1 MATPLI
7 FRPAVKLMSN
17 LNFTIKFTMII
28 IIFTLPLTVLGLA
41 LVEEVQNNIKTSKIE
56 LKGLKVVK
64 YTYELLFWVADFR
77 DYAMLQRVNS
87 SPTIKAISNDKKK
100 LVNQSLSELKSYL
113 IKNHLVSDK
122 IQAQVDK
129 INRRWQVLS
138 NATAGVQ
145 GGPNIQFFH
154 YDEIVQEMEI
164 LVRAITYDSKLAHDP
179 NLTNFF
185 LINMLLND
193 IPLLNRNLGRL
204 RAYGSYALSMP
215 SIDFHSYTLLDQV
228 YDDLIQATSLAE
240 YSMAFVKDTALEDNA
255 ELASYIDNTIDKSHE
270 LMDYFYINI
279 IEADTIKINW
289 QDFFSYSSSTLI
301 TVYQFSQKIIPLV
314 EEKLEEHIKQQ
325 ENKLILFLSFSIL
338 LYLFVTYL
346 VIGVYYSLQNTISQ
360 FSSKAQQL
368 ADGDLNIQITYKTHD
383 EMQHVFSAFN
393 KMAHQLRENQNKLVE
408 AEKMASMGRLI
419 SGVAHEMNT
428 PLGIAITSSSHM
440 SSQFK
445 SYQDTYFKG
454 AITKEDFEQMID
466 MAIESSLLIDKNL
479 NRCSGLI
486 ETFKQLNSYHKV
498 DVLED
503 INFNRFCEQLI
514 KTISSNNNDISFELP
529 TNTEVIIKTDRQLL
543 EFIFNNIIDNCI
555 SHGLNNNAG
564 LIKIN
569 VKQSEHETCIKIQD
583 DGRGLTDEEAKN
595 IFDPFYTTARNKGK
609 VGLGMHIVYIIVTQ
623 SLYGSL
629 SVETTQ
635 KRGTAITLCLPH

>member
-1 MATPLI
+1 
-7 FRPAVKLMSN
+7 
-17 LNFTIKFTMII
+17 MIV

-41 LVEEVQNNIKTSKIE
+41 LVDEIQNNIKTSKIE

-87 SPTIKAISNDKKK
+87 SDTIKIISNDKKK
-100 LVNQSLSELKSYL
+100 LVDQSLSELKNYL
-113 IKNHLVSDK
+113 IKNHLDSQK
-122 IQAQVDK
+122 IQTQVDK

-138 NATAGVQ
+138 NSTAGVQ

-228 YDDLIQATSLAE
+228 YDDLIQATSLVE
-240 YSMAFVKDTALEDNA
+240 YSMAFVKDTALEDNI
-255 ELASYIDNTIDKSHE
+255 ELASYIDNTIEQSHE
-270 LMDYFYINI
+270 LMDYFYSNI
-279 IEADTIKINW
+279 IEAETVEINW
-289 QDFFSYSSSTLI
+289 QEFFSYSSSSLI
-301 TVYQFSQKIIPLV
+301 TVYQFSQKIIPIV
-314 EEKLEEHIKQQ
+314 EDKLEQHIKQQ
-325 ENKLILFLSFSIL
+325 EHKLVLFLSFSIL

-346 VIGVYYSLQNTISQ
+346 VVGVYYSLQNTISQ

-368 ADGDLNIQITYKTHD
+368 ADGDLNIQITYQTHD

-393 KMAHQLRENQNKLVE
+393 KMAHQLHENQNKLVE

-445 SYQDTYFKG
+445 SYKEKYLKG
-454 AITKEDFEQMID
+454 AITKEDFEQMIA
-466 MAIESSLLIDKNL
+466 MAGESSLLIDKNL

-486 ETFKQLNSYHKV
+486 ETFKQLNSYHKI

-503 INFNRFCEQLI
+503 INFILFCEQLI
-514 KTISSNNNDISFELP
+514 KPIKTNNPNIHFDLPSNANA
-529 TNTEVIIKTDRQLL
+529 VIKTDRQLL

-555 SHGLNNNAG
+555 CHGITSSSG
-564 LIKIN
+564 IIQISIKQAN
-569 VKQSEHETCIKIQD
+569 DETCITIND
-583 DGRGLTDEEAKN
+583 NGRGLNDDEAKN

-629 SVETTQ
+629 SVETNN
-635 KRGTAITLCLPH
+635 KNGTSITICLPH

>member
-1 MATPLI
+1 MTTPFI
-7 FRPAVKLMSN
+7 FKPAVKLMSN
-17 LNFTIKFTMII
+17 LTFTVKFTMII
-28 IIFTLPLTVLGLA
+28 IIFSLPLAVLGFA
-41 LVEEVQNNIKTSKIE
+41 LVDEVQNNIKTSKIE
-56 LKGLKVVK
+56 LKGLEVVK

-87 SPTIKAISNDKKK
+87 SPTIKVIANDKKN
-100 LVNQSLSELKSYL
+100 LVDQSLSELKNFL
-113 IKNHLVSDK
+113 IQNHLDSDK

-138 NATAGVQ
+138 NTTAGVQ

-240 YSMAFVKDTALEDNA
+240 YSMAFVKDTALEDNT

-279 IEADTIKINW
+279 IEAETVKVNW
-289 QDFFSYSSSTLI
+289 QEFFSYSSSSLI

-314 EEKLEEHIKQQ
+314 EDKLEEHIKQQ
-325 ENKLILFLSFSIL
+325 EHKLLLFLSFSIL

-346 VIGVYYSLQNTISQ
+346 VVGVYYSLQNTISQ

-368 ADGDLNIQITYKTHD
+368 ADGDLNIQITYQTHD

-393 KMAHQLRENQNKLVE
+393 KMANQLRENQNKLVE

-445 SYQDTYFKG
+445 SYQEKYLKG
-454 AITKEDFEQMID
+454 AITKDDFEKMIA
-466 MAIESSLLIDKNL
+466 MASESSLLLDKNL

-503 INFNRFCEQLI
+503 INFNLFCEQLI
-514 KTISSNNNDISFELP
+514 KKIPSNNNNICFELP

-555 SHGLNNNAG
+555 SHGLNNHTGTIEISIQQAEND
-564 LIKIN
+564 
-569 VKQSEHETCIKIQD
+569 TCIEIQD
-583 DGRGLTDEEAKN
+583 NGRGLTDEETKN

-609 VGLGMHIVYIIVTQ
+609 IGLGMHIVYIIVTQ
-623 SLYGSL
+623 SLYGTL
-629 SVETTQ
+629 SVKTNKQ
-635 KRGTAITLCLPH
+635 NGTSITLCLPH